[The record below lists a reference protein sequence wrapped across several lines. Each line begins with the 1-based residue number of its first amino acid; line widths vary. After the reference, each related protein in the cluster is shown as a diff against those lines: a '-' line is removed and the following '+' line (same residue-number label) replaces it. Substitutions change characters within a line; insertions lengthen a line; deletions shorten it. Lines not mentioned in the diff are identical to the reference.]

1 MNKSL
6 NKIELRRLTSAP
18 EVRVEREEREDG
30 TTATYVSGYAVV
42 FEQYSKPFWDE
53 WCEIVSRGAFAN
65 TDMSDVV
72 MVVDHSREV
81 GDVLARSK
89 DGQGTLAITIDEQ
102 GVKFRFAVPD
112 TTKGRDVLA
121 LIERGD
127 ISECS
132 FAFWVRRDSWLYDVD
147 FEGKQMD
154 VRRIE
159 EVAKLADLSIV
170 VEYGVRVPDVC
181 AKIQESVIS
190 TVEVMTGLTVKAVN
204 VSVEGIKFKEL
215 AAEKKAD

>member
-6 NKIELRRLTSAP
+6 NNIELRRLTSAP
-18 EVRVEREEREDG
+18 ELRVEREEREDS

-132 FAFWVRRDSWLYDVD
+132 FAFWVKRDSWLYDVD
-147 FEGKQMD
+147 FEDKKMD

-170 VEYGVRVPDVC
+170 VNGQYPLT
-181 AKIQESVIS
+181 SVGIDERS
-190 TVEVMTGLTVKAVN
+190 LAYDIRKALRPN
-204 VSVEGIKFKEL
+204 TAEL
-215 AAEKKAD
+215 GMSAALAEQICQTIN

>member
-1 MNKSL
+1 MGRTL
-6 NKIELRRLTSAP
+6 NNMELRRFSTAP
-18 EVRVEREEREDG
+18 EYRVEREVREDG
-30 TTATYVSGYAVV
+30 SEARYISGYAVV

-53 WCEIVSRGAFAN
+53 IVEIISRTAFEN

-89 DGQGTLAITIDEQ
+89 NGQGTLEITIDEV
-102 GVKFRFAVPD
+102 GVKFRFLVPD
-112 TTKGRDVLA
+112 TSVGRDVLT

-132 FAFWVRRDSWLYDVD
+132 FAFWVRKDSWSYDMEV
-147 FEGKQMD
+147 EGKNYD

-159 EVAKLADLSIV
+159 EVARLADLSIV
-170 VEYGVRVPDVC
+170 VNGQYP
-181 AKIQESVIS
+181 Q
-190 TVEVMTGLTVKAVN
+190 T
-204 VSVEGIKFKEL
+204 SVEADERSVMMRSRDDARPKSVPHTMGVAL
-215 AAEKKAD
+215 AKAITEIH